1 MKKSDSKQLSL
12 ATVSILGQAPSKR
25 QLILIH
31 GWGINKAVWHQ
42 LEQNLLDDIKIVAID
57 LPGYGQEDH
66 IPSPY
71 NVNNLAQVIAPHVQQ
86 AEQSIV
92 LGWSMGG
99 LVAIELAKL
108 YPQKISQL
116 ILVASNP
123 KFVQAADWKF
133 AVEKQ
138 VFINFANELKK
149 DIKKTIRRFIA
160 IQAMGSPTAKED
172 IKTIYGLIAQHQPA
186 DYDSLNKGLDILLS
200 SDQRDSLLSL
210 TLPVLMIAGD
220 KDSLVKLDALQY
232 LCEQNIQQHQNN
244 LSLQVI
250 EGAGHAPFISHFNLF
265 ESLIRKNLGLNS

>member
-1 MKKSDSKQLSL
+1 MPVDKRAAITLKK
-12 ATVSILGQAPSKR
+12 

-31 GWGINKAVWHQ
+31 GWGINKAIWSQ
-42 LEQNLLDDIKIVAID
+42 LQQVLQDDINIIAID
-57 LPGYGQEDH
+57 LPGYGKNDH
-66 IPSPY
+66 LPIPYTVKS
-71 NVNNLAQVIAPHVQQ
+71 LATTIAPYIDK
-86 AEQSIV
+86 AEQSII

-123 KFVQAADWKF
+123 KFVQAADWSF

-172 IKTIYGLIAQHQPA
+172 IKTIFSLIEQQPYA
-186 DYDSLNKGLDILLS
+186 NYDSLNKGLDILLS
-200 SDQRDSLLSL
+200 ADQRNSLLSL
-210 TLPVLMIAGD
+210 TMPVLMIAGD
-220 KDSLVKLDALQY
+220 KDSLVKVDALQY
-232 LCEQNIQQHQNN
+232 LCEQQLNPQNNN

-250 EGAGHAPFISHFNLF
+250 EGAGHAPFISHFDVF
-265 ESLIRKNLGLNS
+265 ELLIRKYLGINS